1 MPIEVGGQV
10 VWVDCADEDQ
20 ATKDDKNNLVLDF
33 DTPNNATAGGVGGAA
48 ANPNQN
54 NMNTNAG
61 GQAKRAAREF
71 SEDEKQKI
79 INECIDDLYSPTVL
93 SEKYNVN
100 VTAIRGWIKNSGRPL
115 PQKYK
120 FLSSKSS
127 TGTKPPTPSSVQAMS
142 PAVDPNAPK

>member
-33 DTPNNATAGGVGGAA
+33 DTPNNAPAGSGGAA

-54 NMNTNAG
+54 NAPLMNANAG
-61 GQAKRAAREF
+61 GAKRAAREF

-120 FLSSKSS
+120 FLSSKTS
-127 TGTKPPTPSSVQAMS
+127 TKPPTPSSAQAMS
-142 PAVDPNAPK
+142 PSLDPNAPK